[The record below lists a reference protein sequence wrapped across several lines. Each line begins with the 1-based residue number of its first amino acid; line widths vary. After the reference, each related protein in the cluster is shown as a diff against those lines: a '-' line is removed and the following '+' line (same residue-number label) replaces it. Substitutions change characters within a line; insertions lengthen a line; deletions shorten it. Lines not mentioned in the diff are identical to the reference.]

1 MTAARRSF
9 PTWSPTAI
17 ALATTVGLLTSLSAV
32 PALAASPAGQTNDTL
47 DPVIIGG
54 TAAAISD
61 APWQVAL
68 VFADAPND
76 YIGQFCGGSIVSSWE
91 IVTAAHCVVDGGI
104 TAAPSEIRVMTGRA
118 VLSQSTRTAVA
129 VDDIIVHPSYDEA
142 TFDSDIAVL
151 RLSEPIALTEG
162 VQEAIPLQSTTLGS
176 STARIS
182 GWGNTSTTGISYP
195 TQMRIASVSTVADG
209 PCGTA
214 YAPDYFNA
222 TTMLCAVGPS
232 FTTDTCQGD
241 SGGPLA
247 VQSAG
252 VWYLAGVTSWGN
264 GCAESPYPGVYTEV
278 STFAAWLDDQIIL
291 GPQVSRLAGN
301 SRYTTAIEISQAAF
315 PDPITSTPVVLIAS
329 GANFPDA
336 LSAGPVAAA
345 LGGPLLLTNPTS
357 LPAEVV
363 TEINRLNPDE
373 IIVVGGT
380 GSVSAA
386 VYTALSGLAPAIK
399 RVGGANRYET
409 SRLITLEGFPTA
421 TTAFVAAGGG
431 FPDALAAG
439 AAAGAFG
446 APVVLTE
453 GYPLVAPQDTMVFLN
468 SLGVSSIYV
477 VGGPGVVSD
486 FVVTNLN
493 FTAPTTRLSGADRIA
508 TAVRVNQEAFPT
520 VSDYVYLTNAF
531 SFPDAL
537 AGGVLATRVP
547 GPLYTVRQNCVPSA
561 VLDEIVRLDAREI
574 RLLGGTG
581 IISTT
586 VAALRSC

>member
-1 MTAARRSF
+1 MSWAES
-9 PTWSPTAI
+9 S
-17 ALATTVGLLTSLSAV
+17 
-32 PALAASPAGQTNDTL
+32 DDL

-54 TAAAISD
+54 TTAAISD

-104 TAAPSEIRVMTGRA
+104 TADPSEVRVVTGQA
-118 VLSQSTRTAVA
+118 VLNTSVRTAVSVAA
-129 VDDIIVHPSYDEA
+129 VIVHPDYDEA

-176 STARIS
+176 TTARIS
-182 GWGNTSTTGISYP
+182 GWGNTSTTGFSYP
-195 TQMRIASVSTVADG
+195 TAMRIATVSTVADG
-209 PCGTA
+209 PCGSAYTA
-214 YAPDYFNA
+214 DYFNA
-222 TTMLCAVGPS
+222 TTMLCAVGTG

-247 VQSAG
+247 VQTAG

-278 STFAAWLDDQIIL
+278 SAFASWIDDQVIAS
-291 GPQVSRLAGN
+291 PQVTRFAGS

-315 PDPITSTPVVLIAS
+315 PDPISSTPVVLVAS
-329 GANFPDA
+329 GTNFPDA

-345 LGGPLLLTNPTS
+345 LGGPLLLTNPSS
-357 LPAEVV
+357 LPGEVIA
-363 TEINRLNPDE
+363 EINRLNPDE

-380 GSVSAA
+380 GSVSAS
-386 VYTALSGLAPAIK
+386 VYSALSSLAPAIK
-399 RVGGANRYET
+399 RVGGADRYET
-409 SRLITLEGFPTA
+409 SRNITREGFPTA
-421 TTAFVAAGGG
+421 STAFVASGTG

-453 GYPLVAPQDTMVFLN
+453 GFPMLMPVETQGFMYE
-468 SLGVSSIYV
+468 LGVGTIFV
-477 VGGPGVVSD
+477 VGGPGVMSE
-486 FVVTNLN
+486 FVVSALERV
-493 FTAPTTRLSGADRIA
+493 APTARLSGTDRIS
-508 TAVRVNQEAFPT
+508 TAVIVNQVAFAGR
-520 VSDYVYLTNAF
+520 SDYVYLTNAY

-537 AGGVLATRVP
+537 AGGVLATRVS
-547 GPLYTVRQNCVPSA
+547 GPLYTVPQNCIPAS
-561 VLDEIVRLDAREI
+561 VLSEIVRLDAREI

-581 IISTT
+581 SVSTA